1 MNESDLLT
9 SRQEKI
15 LKLIVEKYIRQ
26 AQPVSSLQISGEY
39 DFGICP
45 ATIRNEM
52 THLTKKEYLSQPH
65 TSSGKVPT
73 DRGYDFFVNGIL
85 GNDIQICQPWFAQL
99 KQLEDEFEDINTLVQ
114 KSIKKLAAVS
124 DSLMM
129 GYSPDYDFL
138 YEDGWKELMLQPEF
152 RSDEILKNF
161 LKNLGEIEE
170 KIEKFISDEK
180 PKSKD
185 STKEKNKKNNRM
197 IKIFIGK
204 NNPFFKSDDF
214 SLIISKINLPKTKK
228 GGILAIFGPKRMSYK
243 KNIFLMNTA
252 SKFFNE
258 L

>member
-15 LKLIVEKYIRQ
+15 LRLIIGKYIRQ
-26 AQPVSSLQISGEY
+26 AQPVSSLQISQEY
-39 DFGICP
+39 DFDICP

-52 THLTKKEYLSQPH
+52 TRLTRQEYLFQPH

-73 DRGYDFFVNGIL
+73 DRGYDFFVNRIL
-85 GNDIQICQPWFAQL
+85 GNDIQICQTWFSQLEQL
-99 KQLEDEFEDINTLVQ
+99 KDESEDIAILTQKAIKTLA
-114 KSIKKLAAVS
+114 SIS

-129 GYSPDYDFL
+129 GYSPDHNFL

-161 LKNLGEIEE
+161 LKNLEEMEE
-170 KIEKFISDEK
+170 KIEKFTSDEHFQ
-180 PKSKD
+180 SED
-185 STKEKNKKNNRM
+185 LNKKGNKNNNRT

-204 NNPFFKSDDF
+204 NNPLFKCDDF

-243 KNIFLMNTA
+243 KNIFLIHTA

>member
-1 MNESDLLT
+1 MKESDLLT
-9 SRQEKI
+9 LRQEKI

-26 AQPVSSLQISGEY
+26 ARPVSSLQISKDY
-39 DFGICP
+39 NFGICP

-52 THLTKKEYLSQPH
+52 THLTRQEYLFQPH

-73 DRGYDFFVNGIL
+73 DRGYNFFVNRIL
-85 GNDIQICQPWFAQL
+85 GSDIQIYQSWFSQL
-99 KQLEDEFEDINTLVQ
+99 KQLEEEFEDITTIVQ
-114 KSIKKLAAVS
+114 KAIKTLASVS

-129 GYSPDYDFL
+129 GYSPDYNFL

-152 RSDEILKNF
+152 RNDEILKKF
-161 LKNLGEIEE
+161 LKNLEEIEE
-170 KIEKFISDEK
+170 KIEKFISSERLQFEGLTEK
-180 PKSKD
+180 
-185 STKEKNKKNNRM
+185 EGKKNNQI

-204 NNPFFKSDDF
+204 NNPFFRSDDF

-228 GGILAIFGPKRMSYK
+228 GGIIAIFGPKRMSYK

-252 SKFFNE
+252 FKFFNE